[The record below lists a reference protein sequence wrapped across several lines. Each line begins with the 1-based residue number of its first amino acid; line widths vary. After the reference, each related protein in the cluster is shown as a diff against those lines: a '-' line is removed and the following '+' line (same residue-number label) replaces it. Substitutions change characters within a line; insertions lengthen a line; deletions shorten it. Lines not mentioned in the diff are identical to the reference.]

1 MEFKLHNGSG
11 GLCCKSC
18 GRQDKQLNTYD
29 WLADIPG
36 NAEESEMVEIQFKN
50 TRKGYFRNSNK
61 IPLEKGDIVA
71 VEATPGHDIGVV
83 TLTGRLVPLQMR
95 KANIKSEADIK
106 RIYRKAKQVDMDKYN
121 EAKAREHST
130 MIRARQIALDLN
142 LNMKIGDVEYQGD
155 GNKAIFYY
163 IADERV
169 DFRQLI
175 KVLADA
181 FHVRIE
187 MKQIGARQ
195 EAGRI
200 GGIGPCGRELCCAT
214 WMTSFV
220 SVSTSAARFQD
231 ISLNPQKLAGQCA
244 KLKCCLNY
252 EVDCYVEAQ
261 KRLPSKEIELET
273 KDGVFYFFKA
283 DILNN
288 QITYSTDKNI
298 PANLVTISGRRA
310 FEVIGLNKRGIK
322 PDYLLEETHRSEP
335 KKPVDLLE
343 QESLTRFDRNRKN
356 KNSGDGNNGNGNNN
370 GNRNKKK
377 KKSSNNRPQG
387 SEQPA
392 TPQPQEQQ
400 SKPQGMRNGHKE
412 MRDARNGTTITASAL
427 TTTNLNPKG
436 INLFEMTNR
445 FKNKTKHLKYIILLF
460 IVGALGAC
468 DKQTVYHTFRS
479 VPQEGWKRQDT
490 LFFDVAVPDS
500 QTYYKLT
507 VEIRNRNT
515 YPYQNINL
523 SIGYED
529 PESKRVQ
536 VDTLKAV
543 LASKEGIWKG
553 DGWGGLY
560 QSAFSAGSIKIGRS
574 GNYLFKIAYTLPDE
588 ILPGINDVG
597 IKLRR

>member
-11 GLCCKSC
+11 SLCCKSC

-36 NAEESEMVEIQFKN
+36 NAEESDMVEVQFKN

-106 RIYRKAKQVDMDKYN
+106 RIYRKAKPVDMDKYN

-220 SVSTSAARFQD
+220 SVSTSAARYQD

-283 DILNN
+283 DILSN
-288 QITYSTDKNI
+288 QITYSTDKSI

-322 PDYLLEETHRSEP
+322 PESLLEETHRTEP

-356 KNSGDGNNGNGNNN
+356 KNGGDGNNGNGNGNN
-370 GNRNKKK
+370 GGNRYKKK
-377 KKSSNNRPQG
+377 KKTPSSRPQGGEQASAPEQQEQPRQQGDEKRPQGNERRSQRNSNNRKRPHNNK
-387 SEQPA
+387 P
-392 TPQPQEQQ
+392 
-400 SKPQGMRNGHKE
+400 KPQG
-412 MRDARNGTTITASAL
+412 
-427 TTTNLNPKG
+427 
-436 INLFEMTNR
+436 
-445 FKNKTKHLKYIILLF
+445 
-460 IVGALGAC
+460 
-468 DKQTVYHTFRS
+468 DKPAQNDK
-479 VPQEGWKRQDT
+479 PAQE
-490 LFFDVAVPDS
+490 
-500 QTYYKLT
+500 
-507 VEIRNRNT
+507 
-515 YPYQNINL
+515 
-523 SIGYED
+523 
-529 PESKRVQ
+529 
-536 VDTLKAV
+536 
-543 LASKEGIWKG
+543 
-553 DGWGGLY
+553 
-560 QSAFSAGSIKIGRS
+560 
-574 GNYLFKIAYTLPDE
+574 
-588 ILPGINDVG
+588 
-597 IKLRR
+597 

>member
-36 NAEESEMVEIQFKN
+36 NAEESDMVEVQFKN

-106 RIYRKAKQVDMDKYN
+106 RIYRKAKPVDMDKYN

-142 LNMKIGDVEYQGD
+142 LNMKTGDVEDQGD
-155 GNKAIFYY
+155 GNNAIFYY

-220 SVSTSAARFQD
+220 SVSTSAARYQD

-283 DILNN
+283 DILSN
-288 QITYSTDKNI
+288 QITYSTDKSI

-322 PDYLLEETHRSEP
+322 PESLLEETHRTEP

-356 KNSGDGNNGNGNNN
+356 KNGGDGNNGNGNGNN
-370 GNRNKKK
+370 GGNRNKKK
-377 KKSSNNRPQG
+377 KKTPNNRPQG
-387 SEQPA
+387 GEQSAAPQQQEQPRQQGDEKR
-392 TPQPQEQQ
+392 PQGNERRSQRNSNNRKRPHNN
-400 SKPQGMRNGHKE
+400 KPQG
-412 MRDARNGTTITASAL
+412 
-427 TTTNLNPKG
+427 
-436 INLFEMTNR
+436 
-445 FKNKTKHLKYIILLF
+445 
-460 IVGALGAC
+460 
-468 DKQTVYHTFRS
+468 DKPAQNDK
-479 VPQEGWKRQDT
+479 PAQE
-490 LFFDVAVPDS
+490 
-500 QTYYKLT
+500 
-507 VEIRNRNT
+507 
-515 YPYQNINL
+515 
-523 SIGYED
+523 
-529 PESKRVQ
+529 
-536 VDTLKAV
+536 
-543 LASKEGIWKG
+543 
-553 DGWGGLY
+553 
-560 QSAFSAGSIKIGRS
+560 
-574 GNYLFKIAYTLPDE
+574 
-588 ILPGINDVG
+588 
-597 IKLRR
+597 

>member
-11 GLCCKSC
+11 CLCCKSC

-36 NAEESEMVEIQFKN
+36 NADESDLVEVQFKN
-50 TRKGYFRNSNK
+50 TRKGYYRNSNK
-61 IPLEKGDIVA
+61 IPVEKGDIVA

-95 KANIKSEADIK
+95 KANIKSETDIK
-106 RIYRKAKQVDMDKYN
+106 RIYRKAKPVDMDKYN

-130 MIRARQIALDLN
+130 MIRARQIALNLN

-175 KVLADA
+175 KVLAEA

-261 KRLPSKEIELET
+261 KRLPSREIELET

-283 DILNN
+283 DILSN
-288 QITYSTDKNI
+288 QITYSSDKNI
-298 PANLVTISGRRA
+298 PANLVTISSRRA
-310 FEVIGLNKRGIK
+310 FEIIGQNKRGIK
-322 PDYLLEETHRSEP
+322 PDSLAEEAQRPEP
-335 KKPVDLLE
+335 KKPIDLLE
-343 QESLTRFDRNRKN
+343 QESLTRFDRSRGRGR
-356 KNSGDGNNGNGNNN
+356 NSGENNSGNNSSN

-377 KKSSNNRPQG
+377 KKSNPDRPQG
-387 SEQPA
+387 G
-392 TPQPQEQQ
+392 EQQ
-400 SKPQGMRNGHKE
+400 SRPREQKEPREPRAQREPREVREPREPREPRQGEQRREPRQGGERSQRNNNRRPPRNNNPKPQGERPAPNEKP
-412 MRDARNGTTITASAL
+412 A
-427 TTTNLNPKG
+427 
-436 INLFEMTNR
+436 
-445 FKNKTKHLKYIILLF
+445 
-460 IVGALGAC
+460 
-468 DKQTVYHTFRS
+468 
-479 VPQEGWKRQDT
+479 QE
-490 LFFDVAVPDS
+490 
-500 QTYYKLT
+500 
-507 VEIRNRNT
+507 
-515 YPYQNINL
+515 
-523 SIGYED
+523 
-529 PESKRVQ
+529 
-536 VDTLKAV
+536 
-543 LASKEGIWKG
+543 
-553 DGWGGLY
+553 
-560 QSAFSAGSIKIGRS
+560 
-574 GNYLFKIAYTLPDE
+574 
-588 ILPGINDVG
+588 
-597 IKLRR
+597 

>member
-11 GLCCKSC
+11 SLCCKSC

-36 NAEESEMVEIQFKN
+36 NADESDLVEVQFKN
-50 TRKGYFRNSNK
+50 TRKGYYRNSNK
-61 IPLEKGDIVA
+61 IPVEKGDIVA

-95 KANIKSEADIK
+95 KANIKSETDIK
-106 RIYRKAKQVDMDKYN
+106 RIYRKAKPVDMDKYN

-130 MIRARQIALDLN
+130 MIRARQIALNLN

-175 KVLADA
+175 KVLAEA

-261 KRLPSKEIELET
+261 KRLPSREIELET

-283 DILNN
+283 DILSN
-288 QITYSTDKNI
+288 QITYSSDKNI
-298 PANLVTISGRRA
+298 PANLVTISSRRA
-310 FEVIGLNKRGIK
+310 FEIIGQNKRGIK
-322 PDYLLEETHRSEP
+322 PDSLAEEAQRPEP
-335 KKPVDLLE
+335 KKPIDLLE
-343 QESLTRFDRNRKN
+343 QESLTRFDRSRGRGR
-356 KNSGDGNNGNGNNN
+356 NSGENNSGNNSSN

-377 KKSSNNRPQG
+377 KKSNPDRPQG
-387 SEQPA
+387 G
-392 TPQPQEQQ
+392 EQQ
-400 SKPQGMRNGHKE
+400 SRPREQKEPREPRAQREPREVREPREPREPRQGEQRREPRQGGERSQRNNNRRPPRNNNPKPQGERPAPNEKP
-412 MRDARNGTTITASAL
+412 A
-427 TTTNLNPKG
+427 
-436 INLFEMTNR
+436 
-445 FKNKTKHLKYIILLF
+445 
-460 IVGALGAC
+460 
-468 DKQTVYHTFRS
+468 
-479 VPQEGWKRQDT
+479 QE
-490 LFFDVAVPDS
+490 
-500 QTYYKLT
+500 
-507 VEIRNRNT
+507 
-515 YPYQNINL
+515 
-523 SIGYED
+523 
-529 PESKRVQ
+529 
-536 VDTLKAV
+536 
-543 LASKEGIWKG
+543 
-553 DGWGGLY
+553 
-560 QSAFSAGSIKIGRS
+560 
-574 GNYLFKIAYTLPDE
+574 
-588 ILPGINDVG
+588 
-597 IKLRR
+597 

>member
-36 NAEESEMVEIQFKN
+36 NAEESDMVEVQFKN

-106 RIYRKAKQVDMDKYN
+106 RIYRKAKPVDMDKYN

-220 SVSTSAARFQD
+220 SVSTSAARYQD

-283 DILNN
+283 DILSN
-288 QITYSTDKNI
+288 QITYSTDKSI

-322 PDYLLEETHRSEP
+322 PESLLEETHRTEP

-356 KNSGDGNNGNGNNN
+356 KNGGDGNNGNGNGNN
-370 GNRNKKK
+370 GGNRNKKK
-377 KKSSNNRPQG
+377 IKTPNNRPQG
-387 SEQPA
+387 GEQSAAPQQQEQPRQQGDEKR
-392 TPQPQEQQ
+392 PQGNERRSQRNSNNRKRPHNNKP
-400 SKPQGMRNGHKE
+400 KPQG
-412 MRDARNGTTITASAL
+412 
-427 TTTNLNPKG
+427 
-436 INLFEMTNR
+436 
-445 FKNKTKHLKYIILLF
+445 
-460 IVGALGAC
+460 
-468 DKQTVYHTFRS
+468 DKPAQNDK
-479 VPQEGWKRQDT
+479 PAQE
-490 LFFDVAVPDS
+490 
-500 QTYYKLT
+500 
-507 VEIRNRNT
+507 
-515 YPYQNINL
+515 
-523 SIGYED
+523 
-529 PESKRVQ
+529 
-536 VDTLKAV
+536 
-543 LASKEGIWKG
+543 
-553 DGWGGLY
+553 
-560 QSAFSAGSIKIGRS
+560 
-574 GNYLFKIAYTLPDE
+574 
-588 ILPGINDVG
+588 
-597 IKLRR
+597 

>member
-1 MEFKLHNGSG
+1 M
-11 GLCCKSC
+11 CCKSC

-36 NAEESEMVEIQFKN
+36 NANESELVEVQFKN

-83 TLTGRLVPLQMR
+83 TLTGRLVPLQM
-95 KANIKSEADIK
+95 KKTNIKSEADIK
-106 RIYRKAKQVDMDKYN
+106 RIYRKAKPVDMEKYN

-130 MIRARQIALDLN
+130 MIRSRQIALDLD

-261 KRLPSKEIELET
+261 KRLPSREITLET
-273 KDGVFYFFKA
+273 KDGEFFFFKA
-283 DILNN
+283 DILSNL
-288 QITYSTDKNI
+288 ITYSSDKNI

-310 FEVIGLNKRGIK
+310 FEVIGLNRRGIK
-322 PDYLLEETHRSEP
+322 PDSLTEENHRSEP

-343 QESLTRFDRNRKN
+343 QESLTRFDRNRKG
-356 KNSGDGNNGNGNNN
+356 KGGGDGNGGENSNNN
-370 GNRNKKK
+370 RNRKK
-377 KKSSNNRPQG
+377 KKSGNGRPQQSAPQANSQREQSWQDRQPRQKQDRQAPKQGDQQQGERQQRNNNNRRP
-387 SEQPA
+387 PRNNK
-392 TPQPQEQQ
+392 P
-400 SKPQGMRNGHKE
+400 KPQGERPAQN
-412 MRDARNGTTITASAL
+412 
-427 TTTNLNPKG
+427 
-436 INLFEMTNR
+436 
-445 FKNKTKHLKYIILLF
+445 
-460 IVGALGAC
+460 
-468 DKQTVYHTFRS
+468 DKPT
-479 VPQEGWKRQDT
+479 QE
-490 LFFDVAVPDS
+490 
-500 QTYYKLT
+500 
-507 VEIRNRNT
+507 
-515 YPYQNINL
+515 
-523 SIGYED
+523 
-529 PESKRVQ
+529 
-536 VDTLKAV
+536 
-543 LASKEGIWKG
+543 
-553 DGWGGLY
+553 
-560 QSAFSAGSIKIGRS
+560 
-574 GNYLFKIAYTLPDE
+574 
-588 ILPGINDVG
+588 
-597 IKLRR
+597 